1 MEVAHAW
8 KAMPRHQHSHIRKP
22 LLLLMLSMPF
32 LQYSFPTKKVLLKKC
47 LEQAKKDFQSK
58 ILLRVFHIFPQNT
71 RDKLISAPIF
81 SGFSHLVDLDIR
93 IYPLLKPNPIEVSME
108 HIKSNVGGL

>member
-1 MEVAHAW
+1 
-8 KAMPRHQHSHIRKP
+8 
-22 LLLLMLSMPF
+22 MLSMPF
-32 LQYSFPTKKVLLKKC
+32 LQYSFPSQKVLLKKC

-81 SGFSHLVDLDIR
+81 SGFSHLVE
-93 IYPLLKPNPIEVSME
+93 LKPNPIAME